1 MTLLVATIGSGMGS
15 QLGAARLLYGMG
27 RDNTIPRGFFGAIEA
42 KHGIPRNNVL
52 FVGVLALAGAFAMTY
67 ELGAELLNFGAI
79 IGFMGVNAAAFIHYY
94 VRSDRKSLGAFL
106 PPLLGFIFCLAI
118 WTSLHKPALVAG
130 GIWLTVG
137 VIYAAVKTNG
147 FRQAIVFSDPP
158 PE

>member
-1 MTLLVATIGSGMGS
+1 
-15 QLGAARLLYGMG
+15 
-27 RDNTIPRGFFGAIEA
+27 
-42 KHGIPRNNVL
+42 
-52 FVGVLALAGAFAMTY
+52 
-67 ELGAELLNFGAI
+67 
-79 IGFMGVNAAAFIHYY
+79 
-94 VRSDRKSLGAFL
+94 
-106 PPLLGFIFCLAI
+106 LGFIFCLAI